1 MRVVSNPA
9 WVFYVNE
16 EAAAEFDE
24 NKVGKWMYFFGDR
37 EFAEKVCKQAVEDGV
52 VAEAKH
58 SNASEG
64 VCCFYQGNE

>member
-1 MRVVSNPA
+1 MRIVSNPA

-37 EFAEKVCKQAVEDGV
+37 EFAERICKQ
-52 VAEAKH
+52 
-58 SNASEG
+58 
-64 VCCFYQGNE
+64 